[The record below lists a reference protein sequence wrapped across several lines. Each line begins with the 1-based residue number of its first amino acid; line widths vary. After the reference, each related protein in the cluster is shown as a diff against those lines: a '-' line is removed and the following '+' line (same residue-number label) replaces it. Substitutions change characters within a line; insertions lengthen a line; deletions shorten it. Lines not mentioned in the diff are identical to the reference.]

1 MFTKMI
7 PLVVLASA
15 ALVAGSALD
24 IGGPAGPGQA
34 ATGRSGPA
42 IPDHNPP
49 DTCDYPGS
57 SCVWGQL
64 WDTTAGQ
71 LPGEKALHE
80 GPIDACCFCDT
91 TCSSPVQTV
100 CELHGP
106 HGRSG
111 AEGSYFFV
119 LATNQSWRIKP
130 RVAGSHLSWSPAE
143 RVVSKGVAE
152 GSINIFNFAL
162 LGTAPTTDICD

>member
-15 ALVAGSALD
+15 ALVVGSAQD
-24 IGGPAGPGQA
+24 IGDPAGPGRA
-34 ATGRSGPA
+34 ATGGSGQE
-42 IPDHNPP
+42 IQYHGPP

-71 LPGEKALHE
+71 LPGEKALHK
-80 GPIDACCFCDT
+80 GPIDVCYFWDT

-106 HGRSG
+106 HGFSG

-143 RVVSKGVAE
+143 KVVSKGVAE
-152 GSINIFNFAL
+152 GSIRTFNFAL
-162 LGTAPTTDICD
+162 LGTAPSTSICD